1 MNFTASSFE
10 RMMKQ
15 RPRPQAPTERKPPKG
30 CACSGCPYWRG
41 LRCVC
46 CYKTLTA
53 RPGGGR

>member
-15 RPRPQAPTERKPPKG
+15 KPRPQAPGPAKPPRG
-30 CACSGCPYWRG
+30 SACSVCPYWRG
-41 LRCVC
+41 LRCVY
-46 CYKTLTA
+46 CYQKLSP